1 MGSDAF
7 STPSPIQLLD
17 TYRNLPQT
25 KAVNFEMQ
33 VTKGTLNP
41 IIFSIIIFEVS
52 PGLSQKDN
60 YLLNLDDNPPKR

>member
-33 VTKGTLNP
+33 VRYNMVVHLRCSHQRNADQLVSQ
-41 IIFSIIIFEVS
+41 FSISKKDS
-52 PGLSQKDN
+52 PV
-60 YLLNLDDNPPKR
+60 Y